1 MNLPATFAA
10 SQPSGRLTRLIAAAL
25 LALLTIGPGTIVR
38 AQDAA
43 PGRSFA
49 LVVAEWQRTFDSVER
64 STTDRQLDESQRR
77 RWDALLAA
85 VIEDARAFE
94 ADARREIEA
103 QTRLL
108 DALGAP
114 PAEGQSPEPR
124 DVARERKDISDV
136 INLYRSRLA
145 QTELAVTRAAALQEQ
160 LASAVR
166 QRFIQRLLQREP
178 SPLAPGVLAA
188 GISAAADRLVQI
200 AEAPTDAWAALA
212 EDQRARLRWLLPLTL
227 LAGAGAAVM
236 LRRMLTTRATR
247 RLAAGGP
254 APSAARRLTV
264 VAVRSIA
271 NGVLPAAA
279 LSIPVLVLWG
289 AADLSATAPSA
300 HVVFSALLG
309 IVALVVGMAVAR
321 AALAPPEADAGL
333 SPLIPAAARD
343 LCRCIG
349 FLGFVFV
356 VELTLRRM
364 ASSLP
369 PAQPPLN
376 ALDGLIYC
384 GLAAFGLL
392 LAARGRVWRTRTAVS
407 IDPTAG
413 GQSGRWHEAGAAAEP
428 GAAAVTATATA
439 TGPVTATDDP
449 ALGAAV
455 VDGADRPRQPLDP
468 AKTVARIA
476 ALLAVL
482 ATVAAAIGQT
492 RLALTVVD
500 TLLWSAV
507 AVALCLLARTAG
519 RAMIASLLATMLLRP
534 DGGLTATTAR
544 GVLAAVRVLLDPL
557 LAAIAVWALAPLW
570 GFAREDLARWARGML
585 EGFTIGG
592 VTISL
597 VALALAAVV
606 LVVSLAA
613 ARSARRA
620 LSDRL
625 LPRTRLDAGVQN
637 SISVGAGYAGVV
649 AAVLLAISVLG
660 VDLSSFAIVAG
671 ALSVGIGFGLQNIVN
686 NFVSGLIL
694 LIERPVKVGD
704 WVVVGD
710 QQGFVRRINV
720 RSTELETFE
729 RASVILPN
737 SDLLS
742 NALVNWTHKNRIGR
756 VDVRI
761 GVDYGVDTEKVRE
774 VLLACARAHTEVM
787 AWPQPFVLFL
797 DFADSALVFELRAFL
812 RDVEKRLRVASDLRF
827 AIEKAC
833 RRAGIDFPYPQSDI
847 HLRDIDR
854 LEKALSGLATR
865 PQQPADERARASGSM
880 PEEGTGE

>member
-1 MNLPATFAA
+1 MNPPAILPDHQA
-10 SQPSGRLTRLIAAAL
+10 SGRFRRLVAAAL
-25 LALLTIGPGTIVR
+25 LALMTIGPGTIVR

-43 PGRSFA
+43 PGRAFA
-49 LVVAEWQRTFDSVER
+49 LVVSDWQRTFDSVER
-64 STTDRQLDESQRR
+64 STGDRQLDESQRR

-94 ADARREIEA
+94 NDARREIEA

-108 DALGAP
+108 EALGTP

-136 INLYRSRLA
+136 IGLYRSRLA
-145 QTELAVTRAAALQEQ
+145 QTELAITRAAALQEQ

-166 QRFIQRLLQREP
+166 QRFLQRLLQREP
-178 SPLAPGVLAA
+178 SPLAPGVFAA
-188 GISAAADRLVQI
+188 GVAAAADRLMQI
-200 AEAPTDAWAALA
+200 AAAPLDAWAALA

-227 LAGAGAAVM
+227 LAGVGTAVM
-236 LRRMLTTRATR
+236 LWGMLTGRASR
-247 RLAAGGP
+247 RLAAGR
-254 APSAARRLTV
+254 PSPSDARRLTV
-264 VAVRSIA
+264 VALRSIA
-271 NGVLPAAA
+271 GGFLPAAA
-279 LSIPVLVLWG
+279 LSVPVLVLWG
-289 AADLSATAPSA
+289 AADLPATAPSA
-300 HVVFSALLG
+300 DVVSSALLG
-309 IVALVVGMAVAR
+309 IVAFVVGIAVAR
-321 AALAPPEADAGL
+321 AALAPPEVDAGL
-333 SPLIPAAARD
+333 SPLAPAAARD

-349 FLGFVFV
+349 FLGFVFIV
-356 VELTLRRM
+356 DLTLRRM
-364 ASSLP
+364 AASLP

-384 GLAAFGLL
+384 GLAALGLL
-392 LAARGRVWRTRTAVS
+392 LAARGRVWRTQTAAG

-413 GQSGRWHEAGAAAEP
+413 GQSGRCHEAGAAAEP
-428 GAAAVTATATA
+428 GAAGVTAAATA
-439 TGPVTATDDP
+439 IDEP
-449 ALGAAV
+449 ALRSDAV
-455 VDGADRPRQPLDP
+455 DRTDGHRQPLDP

-476 ALLAVL
+476 ALAAVL
-482 ATVAAAIGQT
+482 ATIAAAIGQT
-492 RLALTVVD
+492 RLAVTVVD

-519 RAMIASLLATMLLRP
+519 RAMIAALLATALLRP

-544 GVLAAVRVLLDPL
+544 GVLAAARVLLDPL
-557 LAAIAVWALAPLW
+557 LAAIAVWAMAPLW
-570 GFAREDLARWARGML
+570 GLAREDLARWARGVL

-606 LVVSLAA
+606 LVVALAA

-660 VDLSSFAIVAG
+660 VDLSSLAIVAG

-774 VLLACARAHTEVM
+774 VLLACARAHAEVM

-797 DFADSALVFELRAFL
+797 DFADSSLVFELRAFL

-833 RRAGIDFPYPQSDI
+833 RKAGIAFPYPQSDI

-854 LEKALSGLATR
+854 LEKALSALATR
-865 PQQPADERARASGSM
+865 PELPTDERGRTPGSM
-880 PEEGTGE
+880 LDESSRE